1 MANHESRS
9 QLETLRARRLAAVT
23 AITCSRAPLLFAFL
37 ALTVCDMLIPVT
49 VSNLS
54 LHIASRWIA
63 LALLLV
69 SSLTDLFDGMLA
81 RKWGVVTRFGAV
93 CDPLMDKIFFAV
105 VFPTVTAQFLLAG
118 ETALGVLSLVFTVL
132 HMTRDMWVVTL
143 RSLAAGKADLKADFV
158 GKLRTATSFP
168 IGLAAYCRI
177 ALAYKWEWLS
187 SGRAGLIV
195 AALFAFGLVL
205 NIYSAISYTRRFRF
219 AIDDALRLDADAPR

>member
-1 MANHESRS
+1 MANPEPRS
-9 QLETLRARRLAAVT
+9 QLDPMRARRLAAVT

-37 ALTVCDMLIPVT
+37 ALTVCDMLVPVT
-49 VSNLS
+49 LSNIS

-63 LALLLV
+63 LALLLA

-81 RKWGVVTRFGAV
+81 RRWGVVTRFGAV

-105 VFPTVTAQFLLAG
+105 VFPTVTALFLLGG
-118 ETALGVLSLVFTVL
+118 EIALGALSLVFTAL
-132 HMTRDMWVVTL
+132 HLVRDMWVVTL

-177 ALAYKWEWLS
+177 ALAYKWDWLAS
-187 SGRAGLIV
+187 ERAGWIV

-205 NIYSAISYTRRFRF
+205 NVYSAISYTRRFRF
-219 AIDDALRLDADAPR
+219 AIDDALVPGAPSSR